1 MKHNPKVISGV
12 CIAALAFGLP
22 LTTSAAGKK
31 SASAIPEASTSSS
44 TAMAVPGS
52 VKAIPYHGMIAS
64 VDQTTKTFSI
74 AGKKAPRVFKI
85 TDRTKIVKDGN
96 PGTMSDLVEKQ
107 EVRGSYWKGADG
119 SLEAKTVKLGTKAGK
134 KDTTTSPAPSGTP

>member
-1 MKHNPKVISGV
+1 
-12 CIAALAFGLP
+12 
-22 LTTSAAGKK
+22 
-31 SASAIPEASTSSS
+31 
-44 TAMAVPGS
+44 MAVPGS